1 MPKVT
6 VYYFPL
12 KALGEGIRL
21 LLAYGGEEFEDR
33 RVTKEEWPA
42 IKPTMPFGQMPVLEV
57 DGKKYAQSLAI
68 VRYLGRKHGLG
79 GKNIEEDFEIDQNIE
94 FWNDIRIKAASVSY
108 EQDEKVKAAKQAD
121 LEKNF
126 YPVALKKL
134 DDIIAKNN
142 GHMALGKLTWADFLF
157 AGMYDCLKKLLQ
169 MPDLDEKYPRF
180 KKLEQTVYTIPK
192 VKAYADKAPKC
203 DYYRKMP
210 KVIVYYFPLKAVGEP
225 IRLLLAY
232 GGEEF
237 EDRRVTQDEWPS
249 VKPTMPFGQMPVM
262 EVDGKKYAQSIPIV
276 RYLGRKHGLG
286 GGNIEEDFE
295 IDQNVEFW
303 NDIRSK
309 GAAVFHEE
317 DEKAAARMQADLEKN
332 YYPAALKKLDE
343 IIAKN
348 NGYMAL
354 GKLTWADFL
363 FAGMYECIKK
373 ILHMPDLDEKYP
385 RFKQLEQTVYAIP
398 KVKAFSDK
406 APKSEF

>member
-1 MPKVT
+1 MPNVVFYYFPVKALGEAGRMLLAYGGQEFDDRRVPMEQWPEIKPTTPFGQMPVLEIDGKKYAQSSAIARYLGRKYGLVGKDIEEDFEIDQNAEFLNDIRAKAATVQYEADEALKAKKHKDFSANVYPALLTKLDEIIKKNKGHLALGKLTWADFVFAGMFDYLKTMLQMPDLEQKYPSFKQVVDNVLANPKVKAYVDKAPETTLKMPKVT

-33 RVTKEEWPA
+33 RVTKEEWP
-42 IKPTMPFGQMPVLEV
+42 E
-57 DGKKYAQSLAI
+57 
-68 VRYLGRKHGLG
+68 
-79 GKNIEEDFEIDQNIE
+79 
-94 FWNDIRIKAASVSY
+94 
-108 EQDEKVKAAKQAD
+108 
-121 LEKNF
+121 
-126 YPVALKKL
+126 
-134 DDIIAKNN
+134 
-142 GHMALGKLTWADFLF
+142 
-157 AGMYDCLKKLLQ
+157 
-169 MPDLDEKYPRF
+169 
-180 KKLEQTVYTIPK
+180 
-192 VKAYADKAPKC
+192 
-203 DYYRKMP
+203 
-210 KVIVYYFPLKAVGEP
+210 
-225 IRLLLAY
+225 
-232 GGEEF
+232 
-237 EDRRVTQDEWPS
+237 

-309 GAAVFHEE
+309 GAAVFHEK
-317 DEKAAARMQADLEKN
+317 DEKVAARKQAELEKN
-332 YYPAALKKLDE
+332 FYPVTLKKLDD

-363 FAGMYECIKK
+363 FAGMYERLKTL
-373 ILHMPDLDEKYP
+373 LHMPDLDQKYP

-398 KVKAFSDK
+398 KVKAYAEK
-406 APKSEF
+406 APKWDY